1 MCKPSLTP
9 TLRRIESIFDS
20 LNEKYFD
27 NELPKCVM
35 SIGKKEGCY
44 GYFTAYKPWRDV
56 EHDENRFCEISIT
69 AGYLDRPVL
78 EMITTILHEMVHEYN
93 FIHEV
98 QDTSRGGTYHNAEY
112 KKAAESH
119 GLIVEKSAKYGWSTT
134 LPSDDLKE
142 WVTKKRF
149 KENTLVHERP
159 SEKAKKKKSKS
170 NSRKYVCPT
179 CGAIIR
185 ATREVNVICG
195 DCMETMI
202 FEN

>member
-1 MCKPSLTP
+1 MCKQSLTP
-9 TLRRIESIFDS
+9 TLRRIESLFDA

-78 EMITTILHEMVHEYN
+78 DMITTILHEMVHEYN

-112 KKAAESH
+112 KKAAEAH

-134 LPSDDLKE
+134 HPSEDLTE
-142 WVTKKRF
+142 WVKAKRF
-149 KENTLVHERP
+149 KENTLVHDTP
-159 SEKAKKKKSKS
+159 TAKKKTKKKS
-170 NSRKYVCPT
+170 NSRKYVCPC

-195 DCMETMI
+195 DCMETMVLDA
-202 FEN
+202 